1 MNSVLP
7 PSGQWPSRVYHR
19 VNGEVK
25 MQRKKSGEGSV
36 VFFNMIERA
45 ERRRQLE
52 KSDDAAKIARL
63 VFTEMRSNLG
73 QNARSAFLER
83 HLCG

>member
-25 MQRKKSGEGSV
+25 MQRKKSGDSSV
-36 VFFNMIERA
+36 VFFSMREQG
-45 ERRRQLE
+45 RQLE
-52 KSDDAAKIARL
+52 KSDDAAEKTRL